1 MLSVQ
6 SEIVEG
12 LAPLPSPQKVLPKLK
27 SSKSGLMFPVNLGRA
42 VEIMKNSQTL
52 NFGVFFPFSYIQL
65 AVLVGVMEVCYIGIR
80 HLLVENPVVG
90 HDAPHGL
97 PPESRRVCCQH
108 LLRLQGASAS
118 LIISTYLFPLEN

>member
-52 NFGVFFPFSYIQL
+52 NFGVFFSVFIHSVGSTCWRYGG
-65 AVLVGVMEVCYIGIR
+65 VLYW
-80 HLLVENPVVG
+80 HPT
-90 HDAPHGL
+90 
-97 PPESRRVCCQH
+97 
-108 LLRLQGASAS
+108 SAG
-118 LIISTYLFPLEN
+118 